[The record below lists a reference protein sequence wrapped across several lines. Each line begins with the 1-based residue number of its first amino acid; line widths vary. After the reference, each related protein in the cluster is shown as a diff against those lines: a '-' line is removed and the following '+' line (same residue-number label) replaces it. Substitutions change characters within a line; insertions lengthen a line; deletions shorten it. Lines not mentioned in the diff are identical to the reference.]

1 MLCEG
6 KCENQ
11 ALKISS
17 AAMSLFNSNL
27 KIKNQFEY
35 QDYEFIRDIH
45 YACLERANRKKE
57 LIGHVRV
64 FLYILIYI

>member
-17 AAMSLFNSNL
+17 AAMRLFNSNS

-57 LIGHVRV
+57 LISHVRV
-64 FLYILIYI
+64 FYIF

>member
-57 LIGHVRV
+57 LIEHVRV
-64 FLYILIYI
+64 FHIF